1 MNLTTI
7 TAGSQFVITKGAC
20 QLAMLKSNRATR
32 SGFPAVQF
40 KRLVE
45 MILDRLLPP
54 VSLKSF
60 AMLAGLVTFW
70 QGHVSSS
77 ASELPP
83 CPGSAEMLSQTL
95 KITGNTRY
103 RNSCYGLPNREN
115 ACPCSGYTCAIMA
128 SKEGCWGKKR
138 NGGESPWQLT
148 ISNISS
154 TRGGYSSRGWLLW
167 LFLCFAFYNWTS
179 GSLMRVHFLDP
190 CFYTL

>member
-1 MNLTTI
+1 
-7 TAGSQFVITKGAC
+7 
-20 QLAMLKSNRATR
+20 MLKSNRATR

-40 KRLVE
+40 KWLVE

-60 AMLAGLVTFW
+60 AMLAGLATFR

-77 ASELPP
+77 ASELLP

-95 KITGNTRY
+95 KITSNTRY

-128 SKEGCWGKKR
+128 SKEGCWEKKMAANR
-138 NGGESPWQLT
+138 LDSWQFQTFLPHGG
-148 ISNISS
+148 IFF
-154 TRGGYSSRGWLLW
+154 SRIILW
-167 LFLCFAFYNWTS
+167 SFLCFAFYNWTS
-179 GSLMRVHFLDP
+179 GSLIRVHLLDS
-190 CFYTL
+190 CFYML

>member
-1 MNLTTI
+1 
-7 TAGSQFVITKGAC
+7 
-20 QLAMLKSNRATR
+20 MLKSNRATR

-60 AMLAGLVTFW
+60 AMLAGLAAFR

-103 RNSCYGLPNREN
+103 RNSCYGFPNREN

-128 SKEGCWGKKR
+128 SKEGCWGEKKKWR
-138 NGGESPWQLT
+138 RKSPWNQTFLPY
-148 ISNISS
+148 
-154 TRGGYSSRGWLLW
+154 RREYSSS
-167 LFLCFAFYNWTS
+167 FLCSAFYN
-179 GSLMRVHFLDP
+179 SLKPRAHP
-190 CFYTL
+190 RFYTFFNWD

>member
-1 MNLTTI
+1 M
-7 TAGSQFVITKGAC
+7 
-20 QLAMLKSNRATR
+20 AMLKSNRATR

-60 AMLAGLVTFW
+60 AMLAGLAAFR

-103 RNSCYGLPNREN
+103 RNSCYGFPNREN

-128 SKEGCWGKKR
+128 SKEGCWGEKKK
-138 NGGESPWQLT
+138 NGGENRLEIRHSFH
-148 ISNISS
+148 IGGNI
-154 TRGGYSSRGWLLW
+154 LL
-167 LFLCFAFYNWTS
+167 LFFVPRFIIL
-179 GSLMRVHFLDP
+179 
-190 CFYTL
+190 

>member
-128 SKEGCWGKKR
+128 SKEGCWGKKKEMAVNR
-138 NGGESPWQLT
+138 LDSWQFQTFLPHGG
-148 ISNISS
+148 IFF
-154 TRGGYSSRGWLLW
+154 SRMIVMIVS
-167 LFLCFAFYNWTS
+167 LF
-179 GSLMRVHFLDP
+179 RVL
-190 CFYTL
+190 

>member
-1 MNLTTI
+1 
-7 TAGSQFVITKGAC
+7 
-20 QLAMLKSNRATR
+20 MLKSNRATR